1 MNFHKLFILI
11 LIYLYSGFIH
21 AQYHTASTDN
31 TQAKSGKISGTLK
44 FSNGAPVAYAVVFI
58 ESLKKH
64 TMSNEKGQYEL
75 SNIPYGKHSLEVK
88 TIEADPKKIE
98 ININKRATEL
108 SIILTENSKF
118 NLDEVVVVGKNE
130 ANQLKEKG
138 FAVNVIETQKIA
150 VQSIQTNELLDR
162 TAGVRIRQDG
172 GLGSQI
178 KYNINGLS
186 GDAIKIFIDGV
197 PASNFGSSFSLSSIP
212 PSLIERI
219 DIYKGVVP
227 GYLSEDALGG
237 AINIIL
243 KQRRKNSLT
252 TSYSIGSFNTH
263 QWNMTGSYRWKN
275 GLTFDGSLFY
285 NYSDNNYKVW
295 GKDIYFVD
303 HQGVITESNG
313 KKVKR
318 FHDAYESFGGRF
330 NFGFTDVKWADRFLI
345 GTVLSK
351 NYKEVQNGITMRTV
365 YGDRHTKRQS
375 AVITMNYDKK
385 DFLLEGLS
393 LKINASHSY
402 LRRQVIDTV
411 GIMYDWHGPIKN
423 PDGSYVMYTSGA
435 EVGSM
440 KSAAINRDYAN
451 MVNANLSYKINDN
464 NTFYTNYMFNDFKR
478 KASDEYQPAAL
489 QKLKNT
495 RDLQKNILAFNYE
508 NLAFSEKL
516 RTNIFYKHFFQK
528 VTSNEPYLD
537 DNKEYQIN
545 IIRKNIDYSGYG
557 ITLSYEILS
566 DLFLLGSAEKT
577 LRLPN
582 ADEIFGNV
590 ADNLLP
596 PSPGLDPE
604 KSLNINIGI
613 NYGLRIRQHSFRIN
627 TSAYYRDTEG
637 MIREAIRSGSF
648 VYSQFENLE
657 DVLTKGIDAE
667 LSYNYADIVNFGFN
681 ISKFDVLFNTKYDKK
696 GDPYQYYRMQI
707 RNEPSF
713 KFNSNVTYYHKN
725 LFLRHSSASIY
736 YNINYVKGFYRDWSN
751 VGSKNLAY
759 IPTQYPMDL
768 GVTYTFPKNKI
779 TVSLDLKNIFD
790 RQVFDNYGLQKP
802 GRAFYAKLTY
812 FIL

>member
-1 MNFHKLFILI
+1 MTYRKLLIFCFLIINIFISHKINANLL
-11 LIYLYSGFIH
+11 
-21 AQYHTASTDN
+21 DN
-31 TQAKSGKISGTLK
+31 PPSRGKISGTLT
-44 FSNGAPVAYAVVFI
+44 FADGIPVADALVYI
-58 ESLKKH
+58 RNLSLH
-64 TMSNEKGQYEL
+64 VMSNEKGEFEITK
-75 SNIPYGKHSLEVK
+75 IPYGKYILGIK
-88 TIEADPKKIE
+88 TIEADPKEIE
-98 ININKRATEL
+98 VNINKRSTEL
-108 SIILTENSKF
+108 SIVLTENSKF

-130 ANQLKEKG
+130 AKQLKEKG

-219 DIYKGVVP
+219 DVYKGVVP

-263 QWNMTGSYRWKN
+263 QWNATGSYRWNN
-275 GLTFDGSLFY
+275 GLTFDGSVFY
-285 NYSDNNYKVW
+285 NYSDNDYKVW

-303 HQGVITESNG
+303 YRGVITESNG

-318 FHDAYESFGGRF
+318 FHDAYKSYGTRF
-330 NFGFTDVKWADRFLI
+330 NLGFTDVKWADKFLI
-345 GTVLSK
+345 GGILSK
-351 NYKEVQNGITMRTV
+351 DYKEVQNGITMRTV
-365 YGDRHTKRQS
+365 YGDRHTRRES
-375 AVITMNYDKK
+375 AVVTFSYDKK
-385 DFLLEGLS
+385 DFLLDGLS
-393 LKINASHSY
+393 LKVNASHSY
-402 LRRQVIDTV
+402 LRRQVIDTI
-411 GIMYDWHGPIKN
+411 GIMHDWAGPIRY
-423 PDGSYVMYTSGA
+423 PDGSYVKYTSGA
-435 EVGSM
+435 EIGNE
-440 KSAAINRDYAN
+440 KTAAINRDYVN
-451 MVNANLSYKINDN
+451 MINANLSYQINDN
-464 NTFYTNYMFNDFKR
+464 NTFYTNYMFNDFNR
-478 KASDEYQPAAL
+478 KAADEYQPPAL

-495 RDLQKNILAFNYE
+495 RDLQKNILSFNYE
-508 NLAFSEKL
+508 NLSFSGRL
-516 RTNIFYKHFFQK
+516 RTNLFYKHFFQK
-528 VTSNEPYLD
+528 VTSNEPYLED
-537 DNKEYQIN
+537 KEYKVN
-545 IIRKNIDYSGYG
+545 VIRKNMDYSGYG
-557 ITLSYEILS
+557 LTLSFALLP
-566 DLFLLGSAEKT
+566 DLYILGSAEKT

-590 ADNLLP
+590 AENLLP
-596 PSPGLDPE
+596 PSPGLEPE
-604 KSLNINIGI
+604 KSLNANLGV
-613 NYGLRIRQHSFRIN
+613 NYGYTIHNHSFRIS
-627 TSAYYRDTEG
+627 TSVYYRDTEG

-667 LSYNYADIVNFGFN
+667 FNYNYADKINFSFN

-713 KFNSNVTYYHKN
+713 KFNSNIAYFHNN
-725 LFLRHSSASIY
+725 LFLKNSRASVY
-736 YNINYVKGFYRDWSN
+736 YNINYVEGFLRNWSN
-751 VGSKNLAY
+751 VGSANLSR

-768 GVTYTFPKNKI
+768 GATYTFPKNKI
-779 TVSLDLKNIFD
+779 VIGLDLKNIFNE
-790 RQVFDNYGLQKP
+790 QIYDNYGLQKP
-802 GRAFYAKLTY
+802 GRAFYAKLTF

>member
-1 MNFHKLFILI
+1 MTYHKLLKTSIL
-11 LIYLYSGFIH
+11 LIFLSIFSL
-21 AQYHTASTDN
+21 HTIN
-31 TQAKSGKISGTLK
+31 AKTSDVSPAKGKISGILT
-44 FSNGAPVAYAVVFI
+44 FADGIPVADALVYI
-58 ESLKKH
+58 RNLNLH
-64 TMSNEKGQYEL
+64 GMSNEKGEFEITK
-75 SNIPYGKHSLEVK
+75 IPYGKYILGVK
-88 TIEADPKKIE
+88 TIEADPKEIE
-98 ININKRATEL
+98 VNVNKRSTEL
-108 SIILTENSKF
+108 SIVLTENSKF

-130 ANQLKEKG
+130 AKQLKEKG

-150 VQSIQTNELLDR
+150 IQSIQTNELLDR
-162 TAGVRIRQDG
+162 TAGVRVRQDG

-263 QWNMTGSYRWKN
+263 QWNMAGSYRWKN
-275 GLTFDGSLFY
+275 GLTLDGSVFY
-285 NYSDNNYKVW
+285 NYSDNDYKVW

-303 HQGVITESNG
+303 YQGVITESNG

-318 FHDAYESFGGRF
+318 FHDAYKSYGTRF
-330 NFGFTDVKWADRFLI
+330 NLGFTDVKWADKFLI
-345 GTVLSK
+345 GGILSK
-351 NYKEVQNGITMRTV
+351 DYKEIQNGITMRTV
-365 YGDRHTKRQS
+365 YGDRHTRRES
-375 AVITMNYDKK
+375 AVVTFSYDKK
-385 DFLLEGLS
+385 DFLLDGLS
-393 LKINASHSY
+393 LKVNASHSY

-411 GIMYDWHGPIKN
+411 GIMHDWAGPIRY
-423 PDGSYVMYTSGA
+423 PDGSYVKYTSGA
-435 EVGSM
+435 EIGNE
-440 KSAAINRDYAN
+440 KTAAINRDYVN
-451 MVNANLSYKINDN
+451 MINANLSYQINDN
-464 NTFYTNYMFNDFKR
+464 NTFYTNYMFNDFNR
-478 KASDEYQPAAL
+478 KAADEYQPPAL

-495 RDLQKNILAFNYE
+495 RDLQKNILSFNYE
-508 NLAFSEKL
+508 NLSFSGRL
-516 RTNIFYKHFFQK
+516 RTNLFYKHFFQK
-528 VTSNEPYLD
+528 VTSNEPYLED
-537 DNKEYQIN
+537 KEYKVN
-545 IIRKNIDYSGYG
+545 VIRKNIDYSGYG
-557 ITLSYEILS
+557 LTLSFALLPELYI
-566 DLFLLGSAEKT
+566 LGSAEKT

-590 ADNLLP
+590 AENLLP
-596 PSPGLDPE
+596 PSPGLEPE
-604 KSLNINIGI
+604 KSLNANLGV
-613 NYGLRIRQHSFRIN
+613 NYGYTIHNHSFRIS

-657 DVLTKGIDAE
+657 DVLTKGVDAE
-667 LSYNYADIVNFGFN
+667 FNYNYADKINFSFN

-713 KFNSNVTYYHKN
+713 KFNGNIAYFHNN
-725 LFLRHSSASIY
+725 LFLKNSRASVY
-736 YNINYVKGFYRDWSN
+736 YNINYVEGFLRNWSN
-751 VGSKNLAY
+751 VGSANLSR

-768 GVTYTFPKNKI
+768 GATYTFPKNKI
-779 TVSLDLKNIFD
+779 VIGLDLKNIFNE
-790 RQVFDNYGLQKP
+790 QIYDNYGLQKP